1 MLKIY
6 RKRVKKSRLGRLAR
20 PPGLFASANAFLKS
34 SDIYIMEIIS
44 YVGGFSAA
52 RVGAAQLPKIGL
64 PKLRLRPFYPLLA
77 LKKIGSFLWLLPVL
91 AAVALVP
98 FAANKAFEL
107 MQSRANPL
115 SLKNEAVDELAFL
128 QEAMSKFALSSG
140 DAIDDDGNIDG
151 AAASSI
157 IQQKVSFQKYK
168 VKAGETVGG
177 ITRKFGLKNVSTIIA
192 VNGIQNVRQ
201 VYSGQTLV
209 IPSCDGLVFKVKAGN
224 TMQGISAK
232 YGAAVEDILD
242 ANDLDSMELT
252 VGQELFIPGAK
263 LDRDALRRAMGEVW
277 ANPLKGLWRLTS
289 KCGWRG
295 DPFTG
300 VKQYHP
306 GIDMACPTGTPIYAS
321 LGGKVLQGGF
331 SRIYGNY
338 VIIDH
343 GNGYQ
348 TLYGHMSKRI
358 SSTGDYVAQGQKIGL
373 VGSTGYSTGPHLHW
387 TVYKNGKVVDPL
399 TLLK

>member
-1 MLKIY
+1 
-6 RKRVKKSRLGRLAR
+6 
-20 PPGLFASANAFLKS
+20 
-34 SDIYIMEIIS
+34 MEIIS
-44 YVGGFSAA
+44 YVGGSAA
-52 RVGAAQLPKIGL
+52 ARPGRIWLSSIKLPT
-64 PKLRLRPFYPLLA
+64 LRFKPFYPLLA
-77 LKKIGSFLWLLPVL
+77 LKKIGSYLWTLPIFVAMAFLPYG
-91 AAVALVP
+91 
-98 FAANKAFEL
+98 ANKFYERAL
-107 MQSRANPL
+107 CRANPL
-115 SLKNEAVDELAFL
+115 SLKNSAVDELAFL
-128 QEAMSKFALSSG
+128 HEAMSKFALSSD
-140 DAIDDDGNIDG
+140 DAIDDDGNLAG
-151 AAASSI
+151 VSPSSVFHD
-157 IQQKVSFQKYK
+157 KVTYKKYT
-168 VKAGETVGG
+168 VQSGETIGG
-177 ITRKFGLKNVSTIIA
+177 ITRKFGLKNISTIIA

-201 VYSGQTLV
+201 VYSGQKLV
-209 IPSCDGLVFKVKAGN
+209 IPSCDGLTCKVQAGN
-224 TMQGISAK
+224 TIQGISAK

-242 ANDLDSMELT
+242 ANDLDSMTLT

-263 LDRDALRRAMGEVW
+263 LDRDTLRRAMGETW
-277 ANPLKGLWRLTS
+277 AIPLKIKWRLTS
-289 KCGWRG
+289 RCGWRG

-306 GIDMACPTGTPIYAS
+306 GIDMACPTGTPIFAA

-358 SSTGDYVAQGQKIGL
+358 SSTGDYVQQGQKIGL

-399 TLLK
+399 TLIK

>member
-1 MLKIY
+1 
-6 RKRVKKSRLGRLAR
+6 
-20 PPGLFASANAFLKS
+20 
-34 SDIYIMEIIS
+34 MEIIS
-44 YVGGFSAA
+44 YVGGSAA
-52 RVGAAQLPKIGL
+52 IRPGKIWLPRISL
-64 PKLRLRPFYPLLA
+64 PTLRFKPLYPRLA
-77 LKKIGSFLWLLPVL
+77 LKKIGSFLWLLPLL
-91 AAVALVP
+91 AAAAFVP
-98 FAANKAFEL
+98 YGANKAFEF
-107 MQSRANPL
+107 MESRTNPL
-115 SLKNEAVDELAFL
+115 ALKNEAVDEMAFL
-128 QEAMSKFALSSG
+128 REAMSQFALSSG
-140 DAIDDDGNIDG
+140 EAIDDEGNIDG
-151 AAASSI
+151 GTVSSI
-157 IQQKVSFQKYK
+157 IQQKVTFQKYK

-177 ITRKFGLKNVSTIIA
+177 ITRKFGLKNISTIIA
-192 VNGIQNVRQ
+192 VNGIENVRQ

-209 IPSCDGLVFKVKAGN
+209 IPSCDGMTYKVKAGN
-224 TMQGISAK
+224 TIQGISAK

-242 ANDLDSMELT
+242 ANDLDSMNLS

-263 LDRDALRRAMGEVW
+263 LDKEALRRAMGELW
-277 ANPLKGLWRLTS
+277 SIPLKLKWRLTS

-306 GIDMACPTGTPIYAS
+306 GIDMACPAGTPIFAA
-321 LGGKVLQGGF
+321 LGGKVLQAGF

-348 TLYGHMSKRI
+348 TLYGHMSKTLT
-358 SSTGDYVAQGQKIGL
+358 STGKWVEQGAKIGL

-399 TLLK
+399 TLIK